1 MRYKIYRILILLFM
15 IGIFFFPIMH
25 QRDAISIKLNGF
37 EAILYGS
44 YFVIGNIVLGSIIFL
59 HIIHTLW
66 TLLELI
72 IHDKLK
78 NYVDKMNI
86 VVNITV
92 ILSLVMVTF
101 LGTFLE
107 PLGFVFI
114 ALSILTT
121 YLRYVEQKSS

>member
-1 MRYKIYRILILLFM
+1 MRYKIYRIIILLFM

-25 QRDAISIKLNGF
+25 QRDNITLKLNGF
-37 EAILYGS
+37 EAIISGS
-44 YFVIGNIVLGSIIFL
+44 YFVIGNIVLASIIIL
-59 HIIHTLW
+59 HMVHTVW
-66 TLLELI
+66 TLLEVI
-72 IHDKLK
+72 IKEKLQK
-78 NYVDKMNI
+78 YVSQMNI

-121 YLRYVEQKSS
+121 YLRYVEQKS

>member
-1 MRYKIYRILILLFM
+1 ML
-15 IGIFFFPIMH
+15 GIFFFPIMH
-25 QRDAISIKLNGF
+25 QRENITLKLNGF
-37 EAILYGS
+37 EAIISGS
-44 YFVIGNIVLGSIIFL
+44 YFVIGNIVLALIIIL
-59 HIIHTLW
+59 HMVHTVW

-72 IHDKLK
+72 IKDKLSK
-78 NYVDKMNI
+78 FVNQMNI

-107 PLGFVFI
+107 PLGFIFI

-121 YLRYVEQKSS
+121 YLRYVEQKA